1 MDGQT
6 SGDYRLHIWLSL
18 RQLVSFFKLNLKSV
32 FFSAFEIQIL
42 LTFLWTGDRVSTP
55 KLSGVL

>member
-1 MDGQT
+1 MF
-6 SGDYRLHIWLSL
+6 I
-18 RQLVSFFKLNLKSV
+18 RQSVKLSFFKLNLKSV

-55 KLSGVL
+55 KLSGVLMCKTLMDS